1 MKNALPIRSRCAAL
15 LLASVAGGA
24 AAADEELN
32 VLLFSMPYTQGLA
45 ALADDF
51 EAETGIVANIDVVGQ
66 DVFENRITLSFTG
79 GGGDIDVVHTPVIQV
94 QRWVE
99 AGWLAPLTGSID
111 AMEGR
116 DDLLAGPLD
125 AYVVDEETWAVPF
138 FAETGLMAYRADL
151 LAEAGFDAAPETW
164 AEVLEVAA
172 ALDGGETAAIAMRA
186 APGQG
191 FNMFVFPMIARAYGG
206 YFFADY
212 PDDLTPA
219 IDSPENLEALELYAT
234 LLNDYGPP
242 GVGNF
247 NFNEV
252 AAAAQAGQVAMIV
265 DGTSIVSQVVD
276 PEASAFAEEFVLAL
290 PPGGPEG
297 RSPAIAVH
305 GLGVPAGAA
314 DAEASFR
321 FVEWATSAETLTKI
335 ALANAYPDFT
345 RASVADDPDVR
356 AKYAAIQEDF
366 LALRVEALELA
377 SGSYRPLIPT
387 WPEIGAAVG
396 ENVNSAVNGLLSPE
410 EALEAAQDEMNAILG
425 L

>member
-1 MKNALPIRSRCAAL
+1 MNTTPRRLCTCIALG
-15 LLASVAGGA
+15 LASLSGSA
-24 AAADEELN
+24 AAADEELD

-45 ALADDF
+45 RLADDF

-79 GGGDIDVVHTPVIQV
+79 GGDDIDVVHSPVIQV

-99 AGWLAPLTGSID
+99 AGWLAPLTGQIA

-125 AYVVDEETWAVPF
+125 AYAVNDEHLGGPV
-138 FAETGLMAYRADL
+138 LRRDRADGL
-151 LAEAGFDAAPETW
+151 SLGHPVRGGLRWTARNLAGAARGREGHRQRRDGRHRDA
-164 AEVLEVAA
+164 
-172 ALDGGETAAIAMRA
+172 RRS
-186 APGQG
+186 GQG
-191 FNMFVFPMIARAYGG
+191 FNMFVFPMIARSYGG

-219 IDSPENLEALELYAT
+219 IDTPENLEALELYMT
-234 LLNDYGPP
+234 LLNGYGPD

-276 PEASAFAEEFVLAL
+276 PAASNFADEFVIAL

-314 DAEASFR
+314 DVDASFR
-321 FVEWATSAETLTKI
+321 FIEWATSEATLHEDR
-335 ALANAYPDFT
+335 ARRGLPGLHARERRGQRRREGEVRRYPG
-345 RASVADDPDVR
+345 RLPR
-356 AKYAAIQEDF
+356 
-366 LALRVEALELA
+366 
-377 SGSYRPLIPT
+377 
-387 WPEIGAAVG
+387 
-396 ENVNSAVNGLLSPE
+396 SP
-410 EALEAAQDEMNAILG
+410 G
-425 L
+425 RGT